1 MNNASMPVM
10 HALARRVI
18 ALIGIDRH

>member
-10 HALARRVI
+10 HALARRAI

>member
-1 MNNASMPVM
+1 MNNASMPVV
-10 HALARRVI
+10 HALARRAI